1 MEPKEK
7 YDLIRNA
14 VEDNL
19 RLTTG
24 AEEDRL
30 LGLQPLLDQG
40 DGATILDIGCHIGA
54 VAEAFARR
62 GAGPI
67 HGVDIYRPGLRT
79 ASERLRPYKTE
90 ALFRSCDLTGGIP
103 ALKQAIPAL
112 RSSYD
117 IVLYLGMHHHLVH
130 QMPSE
135 QLNQFTSG
143 LMDVAG
149 TFCAVR
155 TSAKQLAEL
164 HDRFSERQFEL
175 WSRHEDYPRPVGPIR
190 IYRRR
195 T

>member
-1 MEPKEK
+1 MEPKQK
-7 YDLIRNA
+7 YDLIRDA

-62 GAGPI
+62 GAGLI
-67 HGVDIYRPGLRT
+67 HGVDIYRPGLRA

-90 ALFRSCDLTGGIP
+90 ALFKSCDLAGGIP
-103 ALKQAIPAL
+103 ALKEAIPTL

-164 HDRFSERQFEL
+164 HDRFTERQFEL
-175 WSRHEDYPRPVGPIR
+175 WAKHEDYPRPVGPIR